1 MEANNI
7 RKSISFLLILVL
19 FSLMISSAYAIDNN
33 ETDMNA
39 TDDIRNFSEFN
50 QLFNALLILSV

>member
-1 MEANNI
+1 
-7 RKSISFLLILVL
+7 
-19 FSLMISSAYAIDNN
+19 MISSAYAIDNN